1 MNERQEKIMG
11 IALNRKNPYE
21 FINLPGEMSLKNQ
34 CDRESMTEKDLSEAE
49 GVLNELEAAGIRII
63 PCTSEDYPASL
74 KSLPEY
80 PVILYVKSLTPA
92 KELFKTSNIMVSIV
106 GTRDISPYG
115 KDITVRLVN
124 QLADECPGYTMIS
137 GLAIGVDAA
146 AHRAALNRGIRTIA
160 VIPTGIDVV
169 YPLRHREMAEE
180 IIDKD
185 GALISMYPPETD
197 PLAINFLIRN
207 RVIAGLADTVFVT
220 ESKTR
225 GGAMV
230 TARLAYDFGR
240 DVLAVPGRVDDIR
253 SAGCN
258 QLIKEGVAEMWIPQ
272 KHCYE
277 LP

>member
-1 MNERQEKIMG
+1 MG